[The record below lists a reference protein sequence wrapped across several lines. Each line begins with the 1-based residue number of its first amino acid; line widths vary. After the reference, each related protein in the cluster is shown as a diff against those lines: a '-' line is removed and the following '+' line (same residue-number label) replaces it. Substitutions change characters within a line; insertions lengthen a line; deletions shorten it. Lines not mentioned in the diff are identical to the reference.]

1 MVAADA
7 SAQFGKLI
15 DEWIAA
21 YPIERCSLT
30 LADLRLVAGAILLME
45 TSGSVPRLAS
55 SARVVAIMFVLF
67 VREGVEVATPPHE
80 PEILGVGMWKSFGML
95 HKIIVKA
102 ELSHSDFVEAVVEN
116 DLHGESIELA
126 QSSDIISA
134 LFAQSICS
142 EEVQRRTPL
151 RLNLRALLANMPTAR
166 LLVRAHALLV
176 VGSAVLVTA
185 WFISAT
191 SGTAPGAWMHA
202 FTTGV
207 LLAMACNITLFPHRL
222 ETPAGTRFVLPQVVC
237 HYVGGLLYCYNGLTQ
252 HAATYSR
259 ACFVV
264 YLVHCTIYVC
274 NGGLSL
280 LLLLFARERYTWTV
294 YRALLA
300 VDGLQF
306 VSVAVALRLIGPPPS
321 DMYPPIGVS
330 FAICFRRGLATLLL
344 AMALTAR
351 VRVRIAGAL
360 RPLLGW
366 VLALLG
372 VAQMGFKRIGA
383 KIDALLVAIHCTL
396 DSQANCG
403 PDGVVTAAALAQLD
417 ACRRGD

>member
-142 EEVQRRTPL
+142 EGVQRRTPL
-151 RLNLRALLANMPTAR
+151 RLNLRAFWRICRPHGCLSAR
-166 LLVRAHALLV
+166 TRC
-176 VGSAVLVTA
+176 
-185 WFISAT
+185 WW
-191 SGTAPGAWMHA
+191 SG
-202 FTTGV
+202 
-207 LLAMACNITLFPHRL
+207 
-222 ETPAGTRFVLPQVVC
+222 LP
-237 HYVGGLLYCYNGLTQ
+237 
-252 HAATYSR
+252 S
-259 ACFVV
+259 
-264 YLVHCTIYVC
+264 
-274 NGGLSL
+274 LS
-280 LLLLFARERYTWTV
+280 
-294 YRALLA
+294 
-300 VDGLQF
+300 
-306 VSVAVALRLIGPPPS
+306 
-321 DMYPPIGVS
+321 
-330 FAICFRRGLATLLL
+330 RRGSSRRHQ
-344 AMALTAR
+344 AR
-351 VRVRIAGAL
+351 HPERGCMLL
-360 RPLLGW
+360 RPGS
-366 VLALLG
+366 
-372 VAQMGFKRIGA
+372 F
-383 KIDALLVAIHCTL
+383 
-396 DSQANCG
+396 
-403 PDGVVTAAALAQLD
+403 
-417 ACRRGD
+417 